1 MTAAPSQCE
10 HGNPIQQA
18 ACIKHT
24 PFAHGSHSHLL
35 SLLLLLLLQGQVLAV
50 DISEGRLRSVERGA
64 ARLGLQSVVTC
75 CAADLRDLATSQQQ
89 QQQQP
94 KGPWDVVLLD
104 APCSGTG
111 VLAKRADLRWRR
123 TAEQIEELSV
133 LQGELLDAAAEL
145 VAPGGLLVYST
156 CCLEPEENVEQVQS
170 FLSRHGSRFE
180 LEKPPAGAVPEACLV
195 DGAYLVTLPHVH
207 GVDGAFAARLRRR

>member
-1 MTAAPSQCE
+1 MPRLFTACYC
-10 HGNPIQQA
+10 HV
-18 ACIKHT
+18 
-24 PFAHGSHSHLL
+24 
-35 SLLLLLLLQGQVLAV
+35 LLLPPLQGQVLAV

-64 ARLGLQSVVTC
+64 QRLGLQSVVTC
-75 CAADLRDLATSQQQ
+75 CAADLRDLAPSQKQQQ
-89 QQQQP
+89 QQQQQQQRA

-123 TAEQIEELSV
+123 TAEQIQELSR

-156 CCLEPEENVEQVQS
+156 CCLEPEENVEQVQA
-170 FLSRHGSRFE
+170 FLSRHGSKFE

-195 DGAYLVTLPHVH
+195 EGAYLVTLPHVH
-207 GVDGAFAARLRRR
+207 GIDGAFAARLRRR